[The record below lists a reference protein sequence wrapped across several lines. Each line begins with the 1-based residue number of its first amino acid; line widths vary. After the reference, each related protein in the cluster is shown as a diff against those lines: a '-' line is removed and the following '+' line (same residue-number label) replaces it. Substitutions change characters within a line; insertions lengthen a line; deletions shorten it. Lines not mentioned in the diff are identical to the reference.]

1 MRQSEPTIGVIIV
14 AHNTA
19 AMLLDCLRSLQR
31 CTLSLRIVVVDNA
44 STDESVAWVRTHFPQ
59 IDLFALDRNLGF
71 AGGNNVGLRALGCV
85 DQQPVVSPAP
95 VPALLEADLVA
106 ETERQQSARYR
117 RQSLS
122 FAFERDVRL
131 LDNGLSGQGDS
142 AKPELADPP
151 WAVLLLNPDTIV
163 QPGAIEA
170 LAAFLQQHP
179 RVGMVSPRLLNPDG
193 SIQPAAFRFPTLMM
207 SALEVFPPGEVLPGR
222 LYHSWWHGRYPQE
235 RAGQTPFPI
244 DHALGACMLV
254 RREAIAEA
262 GLLDERYFMYS
273 EEIDWCWRIRRCGWA
288 IWQVPAAQV
297 THIGGAATRQFRQR
311 MLVELYRSRVAF
323 FRQHYSHKFLQAHRL
338 ITRLGMIR
346 AALLSWRDYQRGCIG
361 QDELRARLLAYGA
374 ISQL

>member
-1 MRQSEPTIGVIIV
+1 
-14 AHNTA
+14 
-19 AMLLDCLRSLQR
+19 
-31 CTLSLRIVVVDNA
+31 
-44 STDESVAWVRTHFPQ
+44 
-59 IDLFALDRNLGF
+59 
-71 AGGNNVGLRALGCV
+71 
-85 DQQPVVSPAP
+85 
-95 VPALLEADLVA
+95 
-106 ETERQQSARYR
+106 
-117 RQSLS
+117 
-122 FAFERDVRL
+122 
-131 LDNGLSGQGDS
+131 
-142 AKPELADPP
+142 
-151 WAVLLLNPDTIV
+151 
-163 QPGAIEA
+163 
-170 LAAFLQQHP
+170 
-179 RVGMVSPRLLNPDG
+179 MVSPRLLNPDG

-222 LYHSWWHGRYPQE
+222 LYNSWWHGRYPQE
-235 RAGQTPFPI
+235 RAGQTPFSI
-244 DHALGACMLV
+244 DHPLGACMLV

-311 MLVELYRSRVAF
+311 MRVELYRSRVAF